1 MKQYQQL
8 LTTRIKEI
16 KTKAND
22 DAKGIMRSILNQQKL
37 TDYEECYDD
46 RLFQF
51 ANNKYIKNTCFNLF
65 GEHVNNKNMNN
76 F

>member
-1 MKQYQQL
+1 MKQYSQL

-37 TDYEECYDD
+37 SDYEECYDD
-46 RLFQF
+46 RLFKF
-51 ANNKYIKNTCFNLF
+51 TDKKYIKNTCFRLY
-65 GEHVNNKNMNN
+65 GEHVNNKISNI